1 MPHPC
6 GCEVRGGEGYGEQS
20 RACREGELGA
30 GGDWSHGGGRG
41 GGGDALSRSSQGSS
55 SSQGGARD
63 KNRAGNRTG
72 PGKHCAQQEPPPA
85 RHTVQVSRAPLW
97 PPGKESWAGPVGVRT
112 ALRSPFGTSFKDFL
126 VRVRAMS
133 SER

>member
-1 MPHPC
+1 MPHPVAVKS
-6 GCEVRGGEGYGEQS
+6 GVGGRGMGEQS
-20 RACREGELGA
+20 RAWGRGSGA
-30 GGDWSHGGGRG
+30 GGDWSHSGGRG

-55 SSQGGARD
+55 SGQGGARD
-63 KNRAGNRTG
+63 KNRAGNRTE

-85 RHTVQVSRAPLW
+85 RHTVQSRVLHS
-97 PPGKESWAGPVGVRT
+97 GRLERSSKGWAGRRPDCS
-112 ALRSPFGTSFKDFL
+112 ALLFGTSFEDFL